1 MWRKSLLS
9 LLLLWVAFPA
19 AAEQLPIWLNE
30 DFFGI
35 ARIEDFERRLHQPF
49 PAAADL
55 SLPARHGRP
64 SRPIGSCAEYVP
76 LHLEEEVWAGELR
89 SPLYSGYFLLET
101 CEILA
106 YLKWARPAERSFVR
120 EELFEGPLPGL
131 LPAEFKSTAN
141 CEPSGLWRDPGRP
154 WPLSW
159 GHLHDPQYHNRHLR
173 KDDGTYLAVHSVGA
187 DRAVITILRTYDKYL
202 TVLAH
207 ADFDGD
213 GLEDVLMLLESWDRW
228 AEPRLWLRNYGA
240 PTATAILTRNEP
252 GGRFR
257 ILYSAV
263 GAYCHRVDVEKWKIE
278 AAPAERRLAKWMFP
292 ALDTLE
298 SLGQPLR

>member
-49 PAAADL
+49 PVDADIF
-55 SLPARHGRP
+55 LPARDGRP
-64 SRPIGSCAEYVP
+64 QRWVRNCVDYLP
-76 LHLEEEVWAGELR
+76 LHIEEGVWAGDLR
-89 SPLYSGYFLLET
+89 SPLYSAYFLLEA

-106 YLKWARPAERSFVR
+106 YLKWARPAERSYVR
-120 EELFEGPLPGL
+120 EGLFEGPLPGL
-131 LPAEFKSTAN
+131 LPAEFKTTVSCGQEAFDA
-141 CEPSGLWRDPGRP
+141 ERRSAVWESWRHTYDA
-154 WPLSW
+154 
-159 GHLHDPQYHNRHLR
+159 DYVNRHLR
-173 KDDGTYLAVHSVGA
+173 KDDGTYLAVDSVSRN
-187 DRAVITILRTYDKYL
+187 RAVITIHRTFDKYL
-202 TVLAH
+202 TVLAR

-228 AEPRLWLRNYGA
+228 VEAGQRRRNYGA
-240 PTATAILTRNEP
+240 PTATAILIRDES
-252 GGRFR
+252 GGRLR

-263 GAYCHRVDVEKWKIE
+263 GAYCHRINLERWKIE
-278 AAPAERRLAKWMFP
+278 AAPTERRLARWMFP
-292 ALDTLE
+292 PLDTLE
-298 SLGQPLR
+298 NLGPPVR